1 MKITEDMLKNYIEIY
16 SKKVQE
22 LGISDIS
29 GIESKVGHVFPA
41 DVKSYDKITI
51 ERISHPMEKGYS
63 VSYMTGDSITVLEAR
78 INNEGVKIIATAETQ
93 LAGFTHVRNDIYE
106 NNIQYAQCQKKDILA
121 ALVEVF
127 KH

>member
-1 MKITEDMLKNYIEIY
+1 MKITEDMLRKYVVLY

-22 LGISDIS
+22 EDIS
-29 GIESKVGHVFPA
+29 EIRGIESKVGYIIPA
-41 DVKSYDKITI
+41 EVSTYDKITI

-63 VSYMTGDSITVLEAR
+63 VSYMRGDSITVLEAR